1 MIAHLF
7 LKRLSGCRAVNEF
20 LWLFTLSQCLGVDR
34 GTETTTVM
42 NISVEFHR

>member
-7 LKRLSGCRAVNEF
+7 LKRLYGCRAVKEI

-42 NISVEFHR
+42 NISVEFNR